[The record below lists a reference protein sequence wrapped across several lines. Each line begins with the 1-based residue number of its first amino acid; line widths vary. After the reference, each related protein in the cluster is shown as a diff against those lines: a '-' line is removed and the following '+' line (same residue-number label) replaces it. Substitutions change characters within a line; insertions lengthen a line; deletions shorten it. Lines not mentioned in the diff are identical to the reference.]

1 MRRLFYRGS
10 LFLALAGLSGL
21 LVGCG
26 DDSNKPAVQSAENA
40 VGINPNEPKKTTT
53 ETRDLTEV
61 KETKV
66 IDNTTGAVISDKKEV
81 TPVKIDKETTVKTDV
96 KAEVGST
103 KTTGK

>member
-10 LFLALAGLSGL
+10 LFLALAGLTGL
-21 LVGCG
+21 LTGCG
-26 DDSNKPAVQSAENA
+26 DDSNKAAVQSAENA
-40 VGINPNEPKKTTT
+40 AGINPNEPKKTTT

-66 IDNTTGAVISDKKEV
+66 IDSKTGAVISDKKEV
-81 TPVKIDKETTVKTDV
+81 TPVKIDKETTVKTEV
-96 KAEVGST
+96 KAEAGST